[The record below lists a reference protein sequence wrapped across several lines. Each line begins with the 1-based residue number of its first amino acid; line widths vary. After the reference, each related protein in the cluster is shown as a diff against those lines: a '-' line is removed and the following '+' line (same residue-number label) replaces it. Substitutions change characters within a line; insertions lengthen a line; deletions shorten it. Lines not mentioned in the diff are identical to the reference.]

1 MSSVT
6 ACDTEWVCDMA
17 WSVADILS
25 SRKAEFS
32 CPVARVRK
40 GARTEAQ
47 VNSGNIGA
55 MAMVAMLFSVKVF
68 GVLSRNK
75 AARSRFK

>member
-1 MSSVT
+1 
-6 ACDTEWVCDMA
+6 MA
-17 WSVADILS
+17 WSVILS

-32 CPVARVRK
+32 CPEARVSK

-47 VNSGNIGA
+47 VQSGNIGA